1 MHLLGKSNLMDAVSF
16 VLGEKTSQLRCRS
29 LKDLIHGAPIGKPVA
44 NRAFVTAVYLA
55 DNDEETRFSRM

>member
-1 MHLLGKSNLMDAVSF
+1 MDAVSF